1 MKKDSQKSIEKNRQN
16 VACDYIREN
25 YAERLRYDVISQK
38 VQIFKPHPET
48 GVEQWF
54 YVTNADINSIVCD
67 ANFET
72 GVAITNRE
80 VLTVL
85 NAGEKYISQVN
96 PLKEYVLSLA
106 PYSGT
111 TDWIAWLAS
120 QVTVAPGSEEL
131 WYNCFKRWFIG
142 MVAGWLYDDVVNQSV
157 IVLVGSQAKFKTTFL
172 DRLLPSHLRNYG
184 CKMSISNQLNRD
196 ERLRLSEFGLIN
208 LDELDTALTPKEL
221 NIIKSI
227 ITCTDINERSA
238 YAYCRERRVRIASFC
253 GSTNRREFLTDLTGN
268 RRFLPFEV
276 LEIANPYDNLI
287 PYNMVY
293 AQARHLLETGFNY
306 WFDYDDVVAMH
317 DHTDSFRAQENEE
330 QILPLLFAV
339 PAEGKGV
346 FMTTAQIS
354 ERLVSFGNVKK
365 PMSTSRLGMVLSA
378 AGFQAVRK
386 QVGGVRLRGWAVYQ
400 RNSEEIN
407 AMRNLEM

>member
-1 MKKDSQKSIEKNRQN
+1 MRKESDEKNRQN
-16 VACDYIREN
+16 LATDYILQS
-25 YAERLRYDVISQK
+25 YDGRLRFDTIAQK
-38 VQIFKPHPET
+38 LQIYKPHPDSGEE
-48 GVEQWF
+48 GW
-54 YVTNADINSIVCD
+54 YYLSNADIYSMVCD
-67 ANFET
+67 ACRET
-72 GVAITNRE
+72 GAAITARE

-85 NAGEKYISQVN
+85 NAGERYIPRVQ
-96 PLKEYVLSLA
+96 PLKEYIQSLP
-106 PYSGT
+106 PYTGKK
-111 TDWIAWLAS
+111 DWIEMLAK
-120 QVTVAPGSEEL
+120 QVTVAPGSEDL
-131 WYNCFKRWFIG
+131 WLVCFKKW
-142 MVAGWLYDDVVNQSV
+142 MVSLVAGWLYDDVVNQSV

-293 AQARHLLETGFNY
+293 AQARHLLESGFNY
-306 WFDYDDVVAMH
+306 WFDYNDVQAMQE
-317 DHTDSFRAQENEE
+317 HTDSFRAQENEE

-386 QVGGVRLRGWAVYQ
+386 QVGGVRLRGCAVYQ